1 VSKYFVTFYKGNK
14 MELVIGLVIIVGVAY
29 WLYTRNTKEAA
40 PAEAPY
46 KVETPVVAQEVKE
59 VIPEAVVVAPAEVV
73 AEIVVVAPV
82 EVAVEPAPVEPV
94 KKARKPRVVKTVV
107 KTVEKAAK
115 VTKVAAKAPK
125 VTAKAAT
132 TPARKPAAIKAKSK
146 KA

>member
-14 MELVIGLVIIVGVAY
+14 MELVIGLVIIVGVSY

-59 VIPEAVVVAPAEVV
+59 VIPEAVVVAPAE
-73 AEIVVVAPV
+73 IVVVAPV

-107 KTVEKAAK
+107 KTVEKAAR

-125 VTAKAAT
+125 VTTKAAT
-132 TPARKPAAIKAKSK
+132 TPARKPATIKAKSK
-146 KA
+146 KV